1 MPIKSW
7 GFWLARGALLLGAP
21 AMIGALGPND
31 AFSARVLA
39 THNRERAELGI
50 APMRWNPALA
60 ADAQKWANYLAHT
73 GRFEHSHEDPND
85 PDPQGE
91 NLWAGTRSYYSP
103 EAMVDAWIREK
114 KYFIPGAFPDNSLTG
129 SVEDVGHFT
138 QVVWRDSAEVG
149 CAKATDTDEDILV
162 CRYAHAGNWVG
173 EMPF

>member
-1 MPIKSW
+1 MLTKPL
-7 GFWLARGALLLGAP
+7 GYWLARGALLLAAP
-21 AMIGALGPND
+21 AMLGSLGPSE

-39 THNRERAELGI
+39 THNRERAEFGI

-60 ADAQKWANYLAHT
+60 ADAQKWANYLART
-73 GRFEHSHEDPND
+73 GRFEHSPEDPTD

-91 NLWAGTRSYYSP
+91 NLWAGTRAYFSP

-114 KYFIPGAFPDNSLTG
+114 KYFVPGMFPQNSMTG
-129 SVEDVGHFT
+129 RVEDVGHFT
-138 QVVWRDSAEVG
+138 QVVWRDSGEVG

-173 EMPF
+173 EHPF